1 MKIIQSL
8 LVCIGCVS
16 PFFIEAQAP
25 CDETPPYF
33 YDQAEVI
40 TDTTALH
47 EYCLEMPQEWPLPP
61 YNWPGCS
68 GSAFHNPAW
77 LVFALPYDSITFDIR
92 ISECL
97 NNQGAQFSI
106 YELPNDISYD
116 PANPDGNMPTSSQL
130 RISCIW
136 NQMPHQD
143 TIMFGFET
151 VPGQHYGLV
160 TDGWNGDRCKV
171 EIQMQRANEVMSE
184 FPKFQLTPVGSS
196 ASLRVE
202 GEHVYTSTRW
212 QIWEDGEF
220 NDLEFSRAFHGVDT
234 DTLQIQNM
242 YFDEPQKFRYILGEK
257 EAYISDTLMVQ
268 SFHDQVL
275 KPE

>member
-1 MKIIQSL
+1 MQS
-8 LVCIGCVS
+8 CS
-16 PFFIEAQAP
+16 FFCFCPNPLRRYAAL
-25 CDETPPYF
+25 F

-40 TDTTALH
+40 YDTAALH
-47 EYCLEMPQEWPLPP
+47 EYCLEMRPP
-61 YNWPGCS
+61 YGPAASHWPGCA
-68 GSAFHNPAW
+68 GVEFHNPAW
-77 LVFALPYDSITFDIR
+77 LVFALPYDSIAFEIR
-92 ISECL
+92 ISDCVSLEREP
-97 NNQGAQFSI
+97 NPGGYPDTGAQFSI
-106 YELPNDISYD
+106 YELPNDIQYNPS
-116 PANPDGNMPTSSQL
+116 NPDGTQPRPRML
-130 RISCIW
+130 LISCEW
-136 NQMPHQD
+136 NQVPHRD
-143 TIMFGFET
+143 TIMFGLKT
-151 VPGQHYGLV
+151 TAGQHYGLI
-160 TDGWNGDRCKV
+160 TDGWKGDQCKV

-220 NDLEFSRAFHGVDT
+220 VDLEFSRAFHGVDT

-242 YFDEPQKFRYILGEK
+242 YFDEPQKFRYILGEN

-268 SFHDQVL
+268 PFHDQVL